1 MAKTETATKVDAAVS
16 PLLAGIERTIE
27 LVEAEAHA
35 LAQEQAPQ
43 AAQRSAAGAV
53 GGAAVDR
60 DAQGHSLEDLTVFLS
75 RLKQMKDWL
84 QDDQRLLGVVDGY
97 IGQRVT
103 AMEKRSNAFNIQ
115 LAVITTVV
123 GAALGWLLSAVSGPS
138 QLLSL
143 LHH

>member
-1 MAKTETATKVDAAVS
+1 MAKTETAAKAEAAVS

-27 LVEAEAHA
+27 LVEAEARA

-53 GGAAVDR
+53 GGAADR

-115 LAVITTVV
+115 LAVITTLV
-123 GAALGWLLSAVSGPS
+123 GALLGWILSAVSGPS

-143 LHH
+143 IHH